1 MDLLGHII
9 RVAVSM
15 CTILIIQ
22 VNICGKK
29 VQSGVDEMWY
39 TIKGGLMHGKGEYQD
54 NMQTYNGKS

>member
-1 MDLLGHII
+1 MDLSGHII
-9 RVAVSM
+9 RVTVRI

-29 VQSGVDEMWY
+29 VQSGGDGMCY